1 MAIRGRRLPTLTKL
15 REMATDVLHLLSSIT
30 TIEVGLISPGCIYS
44 LASIDCT
51 DALGLTSTQFTA
63 LTDEQ
68 LRSHSRAL
76 MRSVHPDRSSG
87 RGDVTVAGAAGRRY
101 SYQVILDIF
110 SLLNGCTT
118 RASSD
123 TTIPTKATRTLVLNS
138 AAAVSTGS
146 AASNSSRGGGT
157 PSKTPSTSSS
167 APRPGP
173 FNPFKNSR
181 NASSGDG
188 SSQATPSSTGRTGS
202 SYPFNGSRN
211 ASSRSFPVRGDQYS
225 YVVEQDA
232 YTVQLSANTKSR
244 VLMHS

>member
-1 MAIRGRRLPTLTKL
+1 
-15 REMATDVLHLLSSIT
+15 
-30 TIEVGLISPGCIYS
+30 
-44 LASIDCT
+44 
-51 DALGLTSTQFTA
+51 
-63 LTDEQ
+63 
-68 LRSHSRAL
+68 
-76 MRSVHPDRSSG
+76 SG
-87 RGDVTVAGAAGRRY
+87 RGDVTVAGAAGRKY
-101 SYQVILDIF
+101 SYRVILDIF

-123 TTIPTKATRTLVLNS
+123 IIIPTKAARNLVLNC

-157 PSKTPSTSSS
+157 PSKTPSTPSS
-167 APRPGP
+167 ASRPGP

-188 SSQATPSSTGRTGS
+188 SSQTTPSSTGRPGS
-202 SYPFNGSRN
+202 SYPFNGSRNASSRTGKSQATPSSTGRPGSSYPFNNGRN

-232 YTVQLSANTKSR
+232 CTVQMSANTKSR

>member
-1 MAIRGRRLPTLTKL
+1 
-15 REMATDVLHLLSSIT
+15 MATDVLHLLSSIT
-30 TIEVGLISPGCIYS
+30 TIEVGLISPGCICS

-51 DALGLTSTQFTA
+51 DALGITSTQFTA

-76 MRSVHPDRSSG
+76 MLRVHPDRNSG

-110 SLLNGCTT
+110 SLLNGRTT

-123 TTIPTKATRTLVLNS
+123 TIITTKAARTLVLNS

-157 PSKTPSTSSS
+157 PSKTPSTPSS

-173 FNPFKNSR
+173 FNPSKNSR
-181 NASSGDG
+181 NASSSDG
-188 SSQATPSSTGRTGS
+188 SSQATPSSTGRPGS
-202 SYPFNGSRN
+202 SYPFNSSRN
-211 ASSRSFPVRGDQYS
+211 ASSRSFPVRGDQHS
-225 YVVEQDA
+225 HVVEQDA
-232 YTVQLSANTKSR
+232 CTVQMSANTKSR